1 MGTQQFRLPDVGEGL
16 TEAEIVAWHVA
27 PGDTVA
33 VNDPIVDIET
43 AKSIVELPCP
53 FAGVVEQ
60 LLVPAGE
67 TVPVGTP
74 IIAVTVAT
82 ESDLHDVHDRRQE
95 TGGGGG
101 GGPVGA
107 PAGADTP
114 GDHARP
120 VGAGEPA
127 PERQEVLVGYGPR
140 SVSGLRSRRRP
151 PAPRPPT
158 PPEPVPAT
166 PAPAPAEPAARPLAT
181 PPVRKLAKD
190 RGIDLRDVTP
200 TGTGGVVTRADLE
213 AFTAAPEPSGAGDA
227 GDARGDTRIPVRGV
241 RKATADAMVA
251 SAFTAP
257 HVTLWLTVDVT
268 RSVKLLRR
276 LKADPELAGLSVS
289 PLLLTARAVVAAL
302 RRHPGLNARWDG
314 DAGEIVQFGAVHL
327 GIAVATSRGL
337 LVPSLKDADR
347 RTSLADLARGL
358 TELAV
363 TAREGRATPRDL
375 SGGTFTITNIGVFGV
390 DGGTPILN
398 PGEAAILGLGQA
410 RRRPWVHRGEVRPR
424 WVTELTLSIDH
435 RVVDGEQ
442 GGRFLADVGAVL
454 ERPDRLLT
462 WG

>member
-1 MGTQQFRLPDVGEGL
+1 MGVQEFRLPDVGEGL

-27 PGDTVA
+27 PGDTDK

-43 AKSIVELPCP
+43 AKSVVELPCP
-53 FAGVVEQ
+53 FAGVVER
-60 LLVPAGE
+60 LLVEAGE
-67 TVPVGTP
+67 TVAVGTP
-74 IIAVTVAT
+74 IITVA
-82 ESDLHDVHDRRQE
+82 
-95 TGGGGG
+95 
-101 GGPVGA
+101 VGA
-107 PAGADTP
+107 ESGGQEARDRGGETSPARDHETAEPPDQPEP
-114 GDHARP
+114 GDHAK
-120 VGAGEPA
+120 

-140 SVSGLRSRRRP
+140 SGVGLRSRRRP
-151 PAPRPPT
+151 PAPRPAPS
-158 PPEPVPAT
+158 
-166 PAPAPAEPAARPLAT
+166 APAPSRPEPEGRPLAT

-190 RGIDLRDVTP
+190 RGIDLREVTP
-200 TGTGGVVTRADLE
+200 TGAGGVVTRADVE
-213 AFTAAPEPSGAGDA
+213 AFTAAPAPQQAPAAGRD
-227 GDARGDTRIPVRGV
+227 DVRVPVRGV
-241 RKATADAMVA
+241 RKATAEAMVA

-289 PLLLTARAVVAAL
+289 PLLLAARAVVLAL
-302 RRHPGLNARWDG
+302 RRHPHLNARWDG
-314 DAGEIVQFGAVHL
+314 EAGEIVQLGAVHL

-347 RTSLADLARGL
+347 LTSLADLARGL
-358 TELAV
+358 TGLAV

-375 SGGTFTITNIGVFGV
+375 SGGTFTITNVGVFGV

-398 PGEAAILGLGQA
+398 PGEAGILGLGQV
-410 RRRPWVHRGEVRPR
+410 RERPWVHRGAVRPR

-454 ERPDRLLT
+454 EHPERLLT